1 MGRPRRNKL
10 ISIETVAEMTALG
23 IETIRA
29 GKCGT
34 EELLR
39 VTLGRKTVYLL
50 ADVQAWI
57 DRRVDAARI
66 EHARRRPRKLPDNVR
81 PLRLI
86 TKEQIDAVIGQM
98 KEGKQ

>member
-1 MGRPRRNKL
+1 MARRHNKL
-10 ISIETVAEMTALG
+10 ISIETVAEMTALAVK
-23 IETIRA
+23 TIKA

-34 EELLR
+34 DELLR